1 MAWGLKRCWALWPR
15 SYRRAGIGVAR
26 WAKARARPPAG
37 TCPEGHDEEIVFQ
50 DKSCGFT
57 RAAELAF
64 RGTGRARAWR
74 CECRSGVKGAPD
86 FEAVMRYSRLLQRRV
101 PQFIMSSGAG
111 LNPPAS

>member
-1 MAWGLKRCWALWPR
+1 M
-15 SYRRAGIGVAR
+15 
-26 WAKARARPPAG
+26 G
-37 TCPEGHDEEIVFQ
+37 TEASLGSLAEEIVFQ

-64 RGTGRARAWR
+64 QGTGRARAGR

-111 LNPPAS
+111 LDPPAS